1 MPMKVITET
10 ERQKYMCVCVRER
23 HTERNIEFSIQIL
36 IQMCG
41 TSILSV
47 EAATSQSQ
55 QAERHQNTEHQP
67 ITKHTK
73 GREVTA
79 VTRQHGG
86 ILVGLVILSN

>member
-1 MPMKVITET
+1 
-10 ERQKYMCVCVRER
+10 MCC
-23 HTERNIEFSIQIL
+23 
-36 IQMCG
+36 
-41 TSILSV
+41 TSNLSV

-67 ITKHTK
+67 ITKHTE

-86 ILVGLVILSN
+86 ILVGLVILANSRPKQHDFNATSTIKAKTILQN